1 MRLSTPADARG
12 SHSRADP
19 VDQYR
24 GAVTAFF
31 DSPKPR
37 VFSHRGLAVDAP
49 ENTLRAF
56 EYGLGAGADYLEL
69 DVQAS
74 RDGHAVV
81 SHDADLQRLARTEG
95 TIAGLTLDELR
106 AIDLGNGQAFST
118 LAEVLTAFPRARFNI
133 DIKARAA
140 VPSVVSAIKETGSA
154 DRVLV
159 TSFSQRR
166 RAAAVRQLP
175 GVATSASAPVLVLA
189 VIMAKMRLHPVLRFV
204 LRNVHAVQIPVSSR
218 GVRLA
223 TRQMIGAFH
232 RADVEVHIWTIN
244 DRATME
250 RLLDLGIDGLVT
262 DRADVAVRLLE
273 ERSPT
278 HDL

>member
-1 MRLSTPADARG
+1 
-12 SHSRADP
+12 
-19 VDQYR
+19 
-24 GAVTAFF
+24 
-31 DSPKPR
+31 
-37 VFSHRGLAVDAP
+37 
-49 ENTLRAF
+49 
-56 EYGLGAGADYLEL
+56 
-69 DVQAS
+69 
-74 RDGHAVV
+74 
-81 SHDADLQRLARTEG
+81 
-95 TIAGLTLDELR
+95 
-106 AIDLGNGQAFST
+106 
-118 LAEVLTAFPRARFNI
+118 
-133 DIKARAA
+133 
-140 VPSVVSAIKETGSA
+140 
-154 DRVLV
+154 
-159 TSFSQRR
+159 
-166 RAAAVRQLP
+166 
-175 GVATSASAPVLVLA
+175 VLVLA